1 MDNNSKKLKRIVLLS
16 IFASL
21 FGHVFF
27 VAIKYDV
34 FKNVE
39 KEVSKKEEPQKIRL
53 VFKDQESPKTQI
65 VNNIKKENTEK
76 PVDTKFLS
84 HSDQKVDRQSVSR
97 DIGVFKEAGLGSK
110 TAVDVAEGG
119 SQQKESKKKLHKGK
133 SKKLSFSDLAFA
145 QSPKNKR
152 QMAQAKGLKNGNKNE
167 KGLSRANDF
176 VEEIPLG
183 DMTKLNTVEYKYYGF
198 YFRIRQRLEQYWGK
212 SIQEKAKKL
221 VNTGRRVPASEN
233 HITSL
238 RIMLDEKGNIVDIIV
253 KSTSGIS
260 ELDEAA
266 IESFN
271 KAGPF
276 PNPPKGLV
284 RNGTATIEWGFV
296 VKS

>member
-1 MDNNSKKLKRIVLLS
+1 MNNHTKKMKRVVLLS
-16 IFASL
+16 IVASL
-21 FGHVFF
+21 LGHVFF
-27 VAIKYDV
+27 LAFKYDV
-34 FKNVE
+34 FKSLD
-39 KEVSKKEEPQKIRL
+39 KEVTKKEEPQKIRL
-53 VFKDQESPKTQI
+53 VFKERKKSETQI

-76 PVDTKFLS
+76 PLDTKFLS
-84 HSDQKVDRQSVSR
+84 HSDQKVDRQSVSK
-97 DIGVFKEAGLGSK
+97 DIGSFKEAGLGAK
-110 TAVDVAEGG
+110 NAIDMAQGG
-119 SQQKESKKKLHKGK
+119 AKEKETKKKVSKGK

-145 QSPKNKR
+145 KSPVQKK

-221 VNTGRRVPASEN
+221 VSTGRRVPASEN

-238 RIMLDEKGNIVDIIV
+238 RIMIDEKGNIVDIIV

-284 RNGTATIEWGFV
+284 KNGTATIEWGFV